1 MHPEPNELLRMAR
14 DAAGLTQAQL
24 AELANQQVAPG
35 TDKTGAMD
43 ADYIGKLERGVH
55 RWPNQEYRR
64 ALRTVLDAASDAAL
78 GFFSTR
84 HRAATVVISPQR
96 GGGGDDVER
105 KAFLRVLAGS
115 VAGLAFTDP
124 VADFLAGS
132 GNQEIARRVGHSEV
146 EQVGH
151 AARMF
156 ANQDHL
162 FGGGMATDAALTQL
176 SASAQLLN
184 GQFATAVV
192 RQAFFAAVGDLAD
205 TVAGMCFDAGLHEQ
219 AERCFRF
226 AVGCATEAAD
236 WSIRAKALSGMANL
250 AVHQARA
257 DDARQTKADD
267 ALSYAEVALVR
278 ADRLSPLVQ
287 AMMYSRY
294 ARALGAVGQAR
305 EADCLAAV
313 GRAEDSF
320 AASSGDEPAWIRY
333 YDQARL
339 ERDNGRALLGLALNG
354 GAYDEAE
361 RRLRRSIQ
369 AFPAG
374 HHRGKAL
381 AMANLATLTMSHG
394 DPAHGAELGGDA
406 LAAVGAVRSDRVSD
420 AFRQLQAA
428 AAPFRQLP
436 AVREL
441 HGDIRRMV
449 LG

>member
-1 MHPEPNELLRMAR
+1 MHPEPNDLLRMAR

-43 ADYIGKLERGVH
+43 ADYIGKLERGIH
-55 RWPNQEYRR
+55 RWPNKEYRG
-64 ALRTVLDAASDAAL
+64 ALRSVLQVASDAAL

-84 HRAATVVISPQR
+84 HRAVTVVGSPER
-96 GGGGDDVER
+96 TDGGDDVER

-124 VADFLAGS
+124 VADFLASSGS
-132 GNQEIARRVGHSEV
+132 PQAVRRVGLPEV
-146 EQVGH
+146 EQVRH

-162 FGGGMATDAALTQL
+162 FGGGMAAQAAMTQL
-176 SASAQLLN
+176 SASAQLLD
-184 GQFATAVV
+184 GQFATASS
-192 RQAFFAAVGDLAD
+192 RHALFAAVGDLAD

-250 AVHQARA
+250 AVHQTR
-257 DDARQTKADD
+257 ADD
-267 ALSYAEVALVR
+267 ALSYAEMALVR
-278 ADRLSPLVQ
+278 ADRLTPMVQ
-287 AMMYSRY
+287 SMMHSRH
-294 ARALGAVGQAR
+294 ARALGAVGQER
-305 EADCLAAV
+305 ETDCLAAV
-313 GRAEDSF
+313 GRAEEAF
-320 AASSGDEPAWIRY
+320 AASSGDEPEWITY
-333 YDQARL
+333 YDQSRL

-354 GAYDEAE
+354 GTYDEAE
-361 RRLRRSIQ
+361 RRLRTSIQ
-369 AFPAG
+369 GFPAG

-381 AMANLATLTMSHG
+381 AMANLATLTMAHD
-394 DPAHGAELGGDA
+394 DPLHGAELGRDA
-406 LAAVGAVRSDRVSD
+406 LAAVGAVRSDRVSE
-420 AFRQLQAA
+420 AFRQLQTAA
-428 AAPFRQLP
+428 VPHRKLT

-441 HGDIRRMV
+441 NADIRRLV
-449 LG
+449 LS

>member
-1 MHPEPNELLRMAR
+1 VSPEPNELLRTAR

-24 AELANQQVAPG
+24 AEQANEQVAPG

-55 RWPNQEYRR
+55 RWPNKEYRQ
-64 ALRTVLDAASDAAL
+64 ALRTVLQAASDAAL

-84 HRAATVVISPQR
+84 HRAVTVVSSPQHLN
-96 GGGGDDVER
+96 GGDDVER

-124 VADFLAGS
+124 VSDFLASTGS
-132 GNQEIARRVGHSEV
+132 HPALRRVGLPEV
-146 EQVGH
+146 EQVRH

-162 FGGGMATDAALTQL
+162 FGGGMAAQAAIAQL
-176 SASAQLLN
+176 AASAQLLD
-184 GQFATAVV
+184 GQFATAAA
-192 RQAFFAAVGDLAD
+192 RHALFAAVGDLAD

-250 AVHQARA
+250 AVHQTRP
-257 DDARQTKADD
+257 DD
-267 ALSYAEVALVR
+267 ALSYAEMALVR
-278 ADRLSPLVQ
+278 ADRLTPMVQ
-287 AMMYSRY
+287 AMMHSRH
-294 ARALGAVGQAR
+294 ARALGAVGQQR

-313 GRAEDSF
+313 GRAEDTF
-320 AASSGDEPAWIRY
+320 VASTGDEPPWITY
-333 YDQARL
+333 YDESRL
-339 ERDNGRALLGLALNG
+339 ERDNGRALLGLAING

-361 RRLRRSIQ
+361 RRLRHSIQ
-369 AFPAG
+369 VFPAG
-374 HHRGKAL
+374 HSRGKAL
-381 AMANLATLTMSHG
+381 AMANLATLTMARD
-394 DPAHGAELGGDA
+394 DPMHGAELGRDA
-406 LAAVGAVRSDRVSD
+406 LAAVGAVRSDRVSE
-420 AFRQLQAA
+420 AFRQLQTAG
-428 AAPFRQLP
+428 APHRELP

-441 HGDIRRMV
+441 HQDIRRLV
-449 LG
+449 LR